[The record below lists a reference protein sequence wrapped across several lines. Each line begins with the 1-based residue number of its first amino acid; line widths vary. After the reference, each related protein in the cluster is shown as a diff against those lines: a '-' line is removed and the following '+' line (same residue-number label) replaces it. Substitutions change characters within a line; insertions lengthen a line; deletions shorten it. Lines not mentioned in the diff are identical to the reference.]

1 VIKVIGDTACA
12 EALVESDPWI
22 PLKVTWLPRP
32 ALQPLYLRISG
43 DQGGEVELK
52 VDPSTGALVQLVVID
67 SPPPG
72 ENVDE
77 SGPFGGSP
85 CQAPIIDRII
95 WGKGDETPSSYA
107 QFGGSVV
114 STTERLRFTRKES
127 LLRLVFADLEPS
139 TYLRCGEVRVGV
151 SHQRDLVEITVSLQS
166 ADAIDL

>member
-1 VIKVIGDTACA
+1 LEGIVIKVIGDTACA

-72 ENVDE
+72 EGVDE
-77 SGPFGGSP
+77 PGSHDGSQ
-85 CQAPIIDRII
+85 CQAPIIDRTI
-95 WGKGDETPSSYA
+95 WGNGGEAPSGYA

-114 STTERLRFTRKES
+114 STTERLRCTRKDS

-139 TYLRCGEVRVGV
+139 TYLRCGDVRVGV
-151 SHQRDLVEITVSLQS
+151 SREHDFVEIIVRFSR
-166 ADAIDL
+166 